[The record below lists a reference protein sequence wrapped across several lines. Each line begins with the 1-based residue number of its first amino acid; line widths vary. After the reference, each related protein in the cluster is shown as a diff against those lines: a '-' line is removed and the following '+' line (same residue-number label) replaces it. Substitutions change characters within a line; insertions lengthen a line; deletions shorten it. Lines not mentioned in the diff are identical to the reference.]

1 MEANANGDPSRRRA
15 SARLLKMTA
24 ECVARKFARGRIVLQ
39 ASTTPCWARITAG
52 MTEAANTTPS
62 ASKLPSIFAAWRDP
76 AARILNADLLAVLI
90 AILLPWSTS
99 GVAISAILWI
109 IALLPTLEMR
119 SFLNSL
125 RRPICAL
132 PVALFALAL
141 IGTLWSDA
149 AWGARLY
156 AVGPTAKLL
165 VLPLLLYHFQRSS
178 RGLWVL
184 VAFLASCTLLMAVSW
199 MVLFDPGLT
208 LRTNDEEPGVFVK
221 NYIDQSQ
228 EFALCAVALAYPVM
242 TLVRSGKTKRAALLA
257 AIALSLVVNMMF
269 VTVSRT
275 VLVTMPVMLAIF
287 AALHLKPRTSII
299 ALCAAAALAAI
310 AWYASAQ
317 LRTKV
322 SLFFDDYYHYSVQN
336 NPTGVG
342 SRLEFWRKSVR
353 FFADAP
359 VIGHGTGS
367 TRGLF
372 EQAAIGQIGAH
383 AEVIGNPHNQTLN
396 VAVQW
401 GAAGVVLLYAMW
413 LSHLLLFRGE
423 GLVAWIGLSVVV
435 QNIFTSLFNSHL
447 FDFHEGWMYVLG
459 VGVAGGMML
468 GTKRAS
474 ER

>member
-1 MEANANGDPSRRRA
+1 
-15 SARLLKMTA
+15 
-24 ECVARKFARGRIVLQ
+24 
-39 ASTTPCWARITAG
+39 
-52 MTEAANTTPS
+52 MTEATRDTPR
-62 ASKLPSIFAAWRDP
+62 ASKLSMIFAAWHDP
-76 AARILNADLLAVLI
+76 AARVFNVDLLAV
-90 AILLPWSTS
+90 AVAALLPWSTS
-99 GVAISAILWI
+99 GVAIFVLLWI
-109 IALLPTLEMR
+109 AALIPTLEIR
-119 SFLNSL
+119 SFINSL
-125 RRPICAL
+125 QRPVSFL
-132 PVALFALAL
+132 PIALFVLALA
-141 IGTLWSDA
+141 GTLWSDA

-184 VAFLASCTLLMAVSW
+184 AAFLVSCTLLMAVSW
-199 MVLFDPGLT
+199 VVAFDPGLT
-208 LRTNDEEPGVFVK
+208 LKENTEQRGIFVK

-242 TLVRSGKTKRAALLA
+242 TLLRANRIKLAALLA
-257 AIALSLVVNMMF
+257 AIALSLVINMMF

-275 VLVTMPVMLAIF
+275 ALVTMPIMLAVF
-287 AALHLKPRTSII
+287 ALLHLQRRTAII
-299 ALCAAAALAAI
+299 ALCVAAALAAV
-310 AWYASAQ
+310 AWSASPQ
-317 LRTKV
+317 LRTKI

-342 SRLEFWRKSVR
+342 SRLEFWQKSLR

-359 VIGHGTGS
+359 MIGHGTGS

-413 LSHLLLFRGE
+413 LSHLLLFRGDD
-423 GLVAWIGLSVVV
+423 LAAWIGLSVVV
-435 QNIFTSLFNSHL
+435 QNVFTSLFNSHL

-468 GTKRAS
+468 GAKRA
-474 ER
+474 ELHRALAT